1 MWQGLKRWWQ
11 IKMRSY
17 DTPFDDETP
26 FWIVSLTFHLVLLLL
41 MGKILLPTSSD
52 RKVELLAEPEAPVAL
67 QEEMPEV
74 SFNPLEQTELGSDS
88 LDATELAAEQTRQIE
103 LELEQRNPVEVA
115 KVDSL
120 VGELLLNDAFDQAS
134 ADNLQPLA
142 TKGTVGQAVAGAA
155 GAVDRITQ
163 EILLSLDERPTLV
176 VWLFD
181 QSASLMQQREE
192 IAERF
197 DRVYNELNILS
208 QGGAEQFKKHRDEP
222 LLTQIYAYGSSFNRM
237 LKESTNDP
245 VLMREAISRIER
257 DDTGIEYVFSA
268 VLQTAADFQKLR
280 KVNRLTGERDRNV
293 MIIVVSDEAGDDI
306 NRLDEC
312 SAFCSKLE
320 IPVYVIGVPAPFG
333 REETQVRW
341 VDPDPDYD
349 QTPQWSPV
357 SQGPETVMPER
368 VDVDY
373 VGGSFEDF
381 EEIDSG
387 FGPFGLTRLAYE
399 TGGIYFAVHPNREI
413 GRAIRQSETA
423 NYSAYLRYFFDPEVM
438 RRYKPDYVS
447 RQTYMERLLAN
458 RCRQSLVQ
466 AAQVSRIG
474 ALQTPTLVFP
484 KLDEAVFANALSQAQ
499 RNAALLE
506 PKMNQLYEILKQG
519 EQDREKEISP
529 RWKAG
534 YDLAYG
540 RVLASKVRTEAYNGM
555 LAMAK
560 TKLKFEDEKNNTWAL
575 KPADKIE
582 TGSQSANLADKA
594 RQHLTR
600 VLDEHSGTPW
610 AMMAERE
617 LAIPMGWTWTE
628 RFTPP
633 PAPPGPQAAAPNV
646 PPPPPG
652 LPNVPQPQPLAMPKP
667 KRPPPKL

>member
-11 IKMRSY
+11 VRTRTY
-17 DTPFDDETP
+17 DTPFDNEVP

-41 MGKILLPTSSD
+41 MAKILLPSAD
-52 RKVELLAEPEAPVAL
+52 NRKVQLLAVPEEPAEL
-67 QEEMPEV
+67 EQTLPEV
-74 SFNPLEQTELGSDS
+74 SFNPMEQAELGADS
-88 LDATELAAEQTRQIE
+88 LDATELAAEQTREIE
-103 LELEQRNPVEVA
+103 MELEQRNPVEVA
-115 KVDSL
+115 KLDSV

-134 ADNLQPLA
+134 ADNLQSLA

-197 DRVYNELNILS
+197 ERVYSELQILAD
-208 QGGAEQFKKHRDEP
+208 GGAEQFKKHRDEP
-222 LLTQIYAYGSSFNRM
+222 LLTQVYAFGSTFNRM
-237 LKESTNDP
+237 LKDPTND
-245 VLMREAISRIER
+245 VTLMQEAISRIER

-268 VLQTAADFQKLR
+268 VLQSATDFQKLR
-280 KVNRLTGERDRNV
+280 KVNRLTGQRERNV
-293 MIIVVSDEAGDDI
+293 MIIVVSDEAGDDV

-312 SAFCSKLE
+312 AAFCSKLE

-333 REETQVRW
+333 REETRVRW
-341 VDPDPDYD
+341 VDPDPEYD
-349 QTPQWSPV
+349 QTPQWALV

-368 VDVDY
+368 VDLDY
-373 VGGSFEDF
+373 VGGSFEEF

-413 GRAIRQSETA
+413 GRAIRQSETS
-423 NYSAYLRYFFDPEVM
+423 NYSAYLRYFFDPDVM

-447 RQTYMERLLAN
+447 RQTYLERLMAN
-458 RCRQSLVQ
+458 KCRQSLVQ

-474 ALQTPTLVFP
+474 ALQPPLMVFP
-484 KLDEAVFANALSQAQ
+484 KLDEAAFTNAVSQAQ
-499 RNAALLE
+499 RAAALLE
-506 PKMNQLYEILKQG
+506 PKMNQLYEILKLG
-519 EQDREKEISP
+519 EPDRDQEISP
-529 RWKAG
+529 RWRAG

-540 RVLASKVRTEAYNGM
+540 RVLAGKVRAEAYNAM
-555 LAMAK
+555 LALAK
-560 TKLKFEDEKNNTWAL
+560 TKLKFADEKNNTWVL
-575 KPADKIE
+575 RPADSIE
-582 TGSQSANLADKA
+582 TGSQAKTLADKA
-594 RQHLTR
+594 QTYLQR
-600 VLDEHSGTPW
+600 VVAEHPGTPW
-610 AMMAERE
+610 AMMAEKE
-617 LAIPMGWTWTE
+617 LATPMGWTWNE
-628 RFTPP
+628 QFTPP
-633 PAPPGPQAAAPNV
+633 PEPPQMAMNQPDN
-646 PPPPPG
+646 PPPG

>member
-11 IKMRSY
+11 VRTRSY
-17 DTPFDDETP
+17 DTPFDNEVP

-41 MGKILLPTSSD
+41 MAKILLPSAEQ
-52 RKVELLAEPEAPVAL
+52 RKVQLLAVPDEPAELEQAL
-67 QEEMPEV
+67 PEV
-74 SFNPLEQTELGSDS
+74 SFNPLEQSELGADS
-88 LDATELAAEQTRQIE
+88 FDAADLAAEQTREIE
-103 LELEQRNPVEVA
+103 MELEQRNPVEVA
-115 KVDSL
+115 KLESV

-134 ADNLQPLA
+134 ADNLQSLA

-192 IAERF
+192 IAQRF
-197 DRVYNELNILS
+197 ERVYSELKILAE
-208 QGGAEQFKKHRDEP
+208 GGAEQFKKHGDEP
-222 LLTQIYAYGSSFNRM
+222 LMTQVYAFGSTFNRM
-237 LKESTNDP
+237 LKEPTSD
-245 VLMREAISRIER
+245 VALMQEAIGRIER

-268 VLQTAADFQKLR
+268 VLQSATDFQKLR
-280 KVNRLTGERDRNV
+280 KVNRLTGARERNV
-293 MIIVVSDEAGDDI
+293 MIIVVSDEAGDDV

-312 SAFCSKLE
+312 STFCSKWE

-333 REETQVRW
+333 REETRVRW
-341 VDPDPDYD
+341 VDPDPEYD
-349 QTPQWSPV
+349 QTPQWALV

-368 VDVDY
+368 VDLDY
-373 VGGSFEDF
+373 VGGGFEEF

-413 GRAIRQSETA
+413 GRAIRQSETS

-447 RQTYMERLLAN
+447 RQTYMERLMAN
-458 RCRQSLVQ
+458 KCRQSVVQ

-474 ALQTPTLVFP
+474 ALQPPLLVFP
-484 KLDEAVFANALSQAQ
+484 KLDEAAFTNAVSQAQ
-499 RNAALLE
+499 RAAALLE
-506 PKMNQLYEILKQG
+506 PKMNQLYEILKLG
-519 EQDREKEISP
+519 EQDRDQEISP
-529 RWKAG
+529 RWRAG

-540 RVLASKVRTEAYNGM
+540 RVLAGKVRTEAYNGM

-560 TKLKFEDEKNNTWAL
+560 TKLKFTDEKNNTWVL
-575 KPADKIE
+575 QPADSIE
-582 TGSQSANLADKA
+582 TGSQAKTLAEKA
-594 RQHLTR
+594 QSYLRR
-600 VLDEHSGTPW
+600 VVTEHPGTPW

-617 LAIPMGWTWTE
+617 LATPLGWTWKE
-628 RFTPP
+628 HFTPP
-633 PAPPGPQAAAPNV
+633 PEPPQMAMNQPDN
-646 PPPPPG
+646 PPPG
-652 LPNVPQPQPLAMPKP
+652 VPNVPQPQPLAMPKP

>member
-1 MWQGLKRWWQ
+1 MRQGLKRWWQ
-11 IKMRSY
+11 VRTGSY
-17 DTPFDDETP
+17 DTPFDNEVP

-41 MGKILLPTSSD
+41 MAKILLPSADD
-52 RKVELLAEPEAPVAL
+52 RKVQLVAVAEEPAELDQTL
-67 QEEMPEV
+67 PEV
-74 SFNPLEQTELGSDS
+74 SFNPLEQSELGADS
-88 LDATELAAEQTRQIE
+88 LDAADLAAEQTREIE
-103 LELEQRNPVEVA
+103 MELEQRNPVEVA
-115 KVDSL
+115 RIEAV

-134 ADNLQPLA
+134 ADNLQSLA
-142 TKGTVGQAVAGAA
+142 TKGTVGQAVAGAS

-181 QSASLMQQREE
+181 QSASLMQQRDE
-192 IAERF
+192 IAQRF
-197 DRVYNELNILS
+197 ERVYSELQILAD
-208 QGGAEQFKKHRDEP
+208 GGAEQFKKHSEDP
-222 LLTQIYAYGSSFNRM
+222 LLTQIYAFGSTFNRM
-237 LKESTNDP
+237 LKAPTADVSA
-245 VLMREAISRIER
+245 MQEAIGRIER

-280 KVNRLTGERDRNV
+280 KVSRLTGQRDRNV

-312 SAFCSKLE
+312 AAFCGKLE

-333 REETQVRW
+333 REETRVRW
-341 VDPDPDYD
+341 VDPDPEYD
-349 QTPQWSPV
+349 QSAQWALV

-368 VDVDY
+368 VDLDY
-373 VGGSFEDF
+373 VGGGFEEF

-447 RQTYMERLLAN
+447 RQTYMERLMAN
-458 RCRQSLVQ
+458 KCRQTLVQ
-466 AAQVSRIG
+466 ASQVSRIG
-474 ALQTPTLVFP
+474 ALQAPVLVFP
-484 KLDEAVFANALSQAQ
+484 KLDEAAFSNLVSQAQ
-499 RNAALLE
+499 RSAALLE
-506 PKMNQLYEILKQG
+506 PKMNQMYEVLKLG
-519 EQDREKEISP
+519 EQDRDQEISP
-529 RWKAG
+529 RWRAG

-540 RVLASKVRTEAYNGM
+540 RVLAGKVRAEAYNAM

-560 TKLKFEDEKNNTWAL
+560 TKLKFADEKNNTWVL
-575 KPADKIE
+575 QPADSIE
-582 TGSQSANLADKA
+582 TGSQASALAEKA
-594 RQHLTR
+594 RSYLQR
-600 VLDEHSGTPW
+600 VVSEHAGTPW
-610 AMMAERE
+610 AMMAQKE
-617 LAIPMGWTWTE
+617 LASPMGWTWKE

-633 PAPPGPQAAAPNV
+633 PEPERMAMNQPNN
-646 PPPPPG
+646 PPPG

>member
-11 IKMRSY
+11 VKTRSY
-17 DTPFDDETP
+17 DTPFDNEVP

-41 MGKILLPTSSD
+41 MAKILLPSADD
-52 RKVELLAEPEAPVAL
+52 RKVQLLALPEEPADLEQSL
-67 QEEMPEV
+67 PEV

-88 LDATELAAEQTRQIE
+88 LDAADLAAEQTREIE
-103 LELEQRNPVEVA
+103 LELEERNPVEVA

-120 VGELLLNDAFDQAS
+120 VGELLLNDSFDQAA

-142 TKGTVGQAVAGAA
+142 AKGTVGHAVAGAA

-197 DRVYNELNILS
+197 ERVYSELNLLAES
-208 QGGAEQFKKHRDEP
+208 GAEQFKKHRDEP
-222 LLTQIYAYGSSFNRM
+222 LLTQVYAFGSSFNRM
-237 LKESTNDP
+237 LKEPTTE
-245 VLMREAISRIER
+245 VAAMQEAIAAIER

-268 VLQTAADFQKLR
+268 VLQTATDFQKLR
-280 KVNRLTGERDRNV
+280 KVNRITGERERNV
-293 MIIVVSDEAGDDI
+293 MIIVVSDEAGDDV

-312 SAFCSKLE
+312 AAFCSRSE
-320 IPVYVIGVPAPFG
+320 IPVYVIGVPSPFG
-333 REETQVRW
+333 REETRVRW
-341 VDPDPDYD
+341 VDPDPEYD
-349 QTPQWSPV
+349 QTPQWAFV

-368 VDVDY
+368 VDLDY
-373 VGGSFEDF
+373 VGGAFEEF

-413 GRAIRQSETA
+413 GRAIRQNETA

-447 RQTYMERLLAN
+447 RQTYMERLMAN
-458 RCRQSLVQ
+458 KCRQALVQ

-474 ALQTPTLVFP
+474 ALQPPRLVFP
-484 KLDEAVFANALSQAQ
+484 KLDEAAFANALSDAQ
-499 RNAALLE
+499 RAAALLE
-506 PKMNQLYEILKQG
+506 PKMNQLYEVLRQG
-519 EQDREKEISP
+519 EQDREQEIAP
-529 RWKAG
+529 RWRAG

-540 RVLASKVRTEAYNGM
+540 RVLAGKVRAEAYNAM

-560 TKLKFEDEKNNTWAL
+560 TKLKFADEKNNTWVLRA
-575 KPADKIE
+575 ADKIE
-582 TGSQSANLADKA
+582 TGSQAANLAEKA
-594 RQHLTR
+594 RTHLQR
-600 VLDEHSGTPW
+600 VLDEHPGTPW

-617 LAIPMGWTWTE
+617 LANPVGWTWTE
-628 RFTPP
+628 QFTPP
-633 PAPPGPQAAAPNV
+633 PEPPRMAMNQPNN
-646 PPPPPG
+646 PPPPG
-652 LPNVPQPQPLAMPKP
+652 LPNVPQPQALAMPKP